1 MTLASGVVVS
11 PSQAAAL
18 VLRLLGVS
26 EDAVILLGTDWRIAY
41 LNDAAARVFGQAV
54 DRIVGRPV
62 QEVYPGF
69 DETPF
74 AELLRLAMA
83 TGEVQTRRQFQA
95 PSGKCYD
102 FSAVPADGGIAVQ
115 FRDVTD
121 RRHAEGALRTSEERF
136 RMLAESAPIGVL
148 LCDAA
153 GLVVYANPYVR
164 EIVGRSEADLRG
176 DRWVRWVH
184 PEDAPRVREGWAA
197 FSRGHNA
204 LLLQEFR
211 FVRSTGE
218 VRWVRSRVARL
229 LAAERAPVG
238 YVGTMEDVSVARSAV
253 ERQRVLA
260 ATIEASADL
269 VGLADPSGRVIF
281 INAAGLRLIGVDA
294 IGSLGAVELHDLVAS
309 TEDPRWTGEVVSSLA
324 ASGRWIGELQLD
336 QRLTGAPIPTESN
349 VFVVR
354 DGREG
359 PLLATAI
366 VARDITVRS
375 RLEAQL
381 RQAQKVEAVGQ
392 LAGGL
397 AHDFNNLLT
406 VIKTYSELAI
416 DQVGPESPLRSDLV
430 EISHAATRAAA
441 LTRQLLAFSRKQL
454 LQPRVLPLCGV
465 VTELEPMLRRLI
477 GEDIE
482 IVTAL
487 DASTGFVRADPGQL
501 EQVVVNLVVNARDAM
516 PHGGTLTIACSSVE
530 TKLGADAPHPGIGP
544 GTYSVMTVQDTGV
557 GMDTAT
563 QKSAFEPFFTTKEAG
578 RGTGLGLP
586 TVAGIVQQAGG
597 VVWVESAPGRGTCF
611 TMYLPSVANEPVPPD
626 EAPAGEDATGGT
638 EVVLVAEDDLW
649 VRTLIRSVLETHGY
663 TVIEAADGA
672 EAVRIADGHP
682 IDLLVADVV
691 MPVFGGRVVLER
703 LRAKRP
709 GLHVLYVSGYVDD
722 DVIRR
727 GGLTADAALLHK
739 PFTAG
744 ALLAAVR
751 RALRGRE
758 EPVSVPAGGA

>member
-1 MTLASGVVVS
+1 M
-11 PSQAAAL
+11 
-18 VLRLLGVS
+18 LRLLGVS
-26 EDAVILLGTDWRIAY
+26 DDAVILLGSDWRVAY
-41 LNDAAARVFGQAV
+41 LNDAAARVVGQPAE
-54 DRIVGRPV
+54 RIVGRSV
-62 QEVYPGF
+62 HDVYPGF

-74 AELLRLAMA
+74 ADLLRQAIA
-83 TGEVQTRRQFQA
+83 TGDVQTRRQYRA
-95 PSGKCYD
+95 PSGATYD
-102 FSAVPADGGIAVQ
+102 FQAVPADGGIAIQ
-115 FRDVTD
+115 FRDVTA
-121 RRHAEGALRTSEERF
+121 RRQAEGALRTSEERF
-136 RMLAESAPIGVL
+136 RMLAESAPIGVM

-164 EIVGRSEADLRG
+164 EIVGRSEVDLRG
-176 DRWVRWVH
+176 DAWARWVH

-218 VRWVRSRVARL
+218 VRWVRSRTARL
-229 LAAERAPVG
+229 LAAERAPIG

-269 VGLADPSGRVIF
+269 VALADPSGRVFF

-294 IGSLGAVELHDLVAS
+294 LGAIGPIELHDLVAS
-309 TEDPRWTGEVVSSLA
+309 TDAPRWTTEVVSSLA
-324 ASGRWIGELQLD
+324 ATGRWTGDLQLE
-336 QRLTGAPIPTESN
+336 RRHTGAAIPTESN

-354 DGREG
+354 EGREG
-359 PLLATAI
+359 PLVATAI
-366 VARDITVRS
+366 VAHDISVRS
-375 RLEAQL
+375 LLEAQL

-392 LAGGL
+392 LASGL

-406 VIKTYSELAI
+406 VIKTYSEIAI
-416 DQVGPESPLRSDLV
+416 DQVGVDNALRPDLV
-430 EISHAATRAAA
+430 EISHAANRAAA

-454 LQPRVLPLCGV
+454 LQPRVLALSSV
-465 VTELEPMLRRLI
+465 VSDLEPMLRRLI

-482 IVTAL
+482 IVIAL
-487 DASTGFVRADPGQL
+487 DAATGFVRADPGQL

-516 PHGGTLTIACSSVE
+516 PHGGLLTITCGRADVA
-530 TKLGADAPHPGIGP
+530 LGADVPHPAIQP
-544 GTYSVMTVQDTGV
+544 GVYSVMTVQDTGI
-557 GMDTAT
+557 GMDPAT
-563 QKSAFEPFFTTKEAG
+563 QAHAFEPFFTTKEAG

-597 VVWVESAPGRGTCF
+597 VVWVESAPGVGTRF
-611 TMYLPSVANEPVPPD
+611 TIYLPSVPNEPMVSD
-626 EAPAGEDATGGT
+626 AAPEGDDLTGGS

-649 VRTLIRSVLETHGY
+649 VRTLIRSVLQMHGY
-663 TVIEAADGA
+663 TVYEAADGA

-691 MPVFGGRVVLER
+691 MPILGGRAVLER
-703 LRAKRP
+703 LKAERP
-709 GLHVLYVSGYVDD
+709 ALRVLYVSGYVDD
-722 DVIRR
+722 EVIRR

-744 ALLAAVR
+744 ALLGAVR
-751 RALRGRE
+751 RALRARD
-758 EPVSVPAGGA
+758 EPASVAARGA